1 MMVMSCDVTVLNV
14 CGLINYYV
22 FVLAAMGKKILFLV
36 ATSEV
41 TGGICVNFPENRNY
55 GLKTIVNG

>member
-1 MMVMSCDVTVLNV
+1 MMVMGYDVTVLNV
-14 CGLINYYV
+14 SGLINYYI

-41 TGGICVNFPENRNY
+41 AGRICVIFPENRNH
-55 GLKTIVNG
+55 GLKTILNV

>member
-1 MMVMSCDVTVLNV
+1 MMVMSYDVTVLNV

-36 ATSEV
+36 AMSEV
-41 TGGICVNFPENRNY
+41 VGEISVNFT
-55 GLKTIVNG
+55 GK